1 MKVVLDISE
10 PVFDWVTF
18 LTDVSGGHAFD
29 LTASILSYN
38 IMDDVPFLD
47 DFAEEFYRDDILVY
61 IQKTSGK
68 MLRDKLDAFL
78 EKLGYMIVKI
88 VSVVCGTRG
97 GKTVYAVMDV
107 SPIGGYR

>member
-10 PVFDWVTF
+10 PVFDWISF
-18 LTDVSGGHAFD
+18 LADVSGGHKFD

-61 IQKTSGK
+61 IQKTSGEL
-68 MLRDKLDAFL
+68 LRDRLDAFL

-88 VSVVCGTRG
+88 VSVMCGTRA
-97 GKTVYAVMDV
+97 GKTVYAIMDV
-107 SPIGGYR
+107 DPIRGYR